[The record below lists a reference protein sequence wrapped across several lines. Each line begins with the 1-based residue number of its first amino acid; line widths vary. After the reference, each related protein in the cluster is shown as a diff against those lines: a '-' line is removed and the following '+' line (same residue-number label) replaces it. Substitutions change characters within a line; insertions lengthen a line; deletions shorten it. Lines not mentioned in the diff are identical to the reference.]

1 MLKTRLLS
9 QCIVFYTTVLA
20 TASALAQERS
30 PLFTF
35 LLQPAHCAQYL
46 GATGRTGHSGSQAQ
60 YAKDL
65 ARTIN
70 SLRAQGDSIQE
81 ALGHVAE
88 FCEVKQERLAYNQ
101 AYGVK

>member
-1 MLKTRLLS
+1 MKIRILS
-9 QCIVFYTTVLA
+9 HYIALCATVLA
-20 TASALAQERS
+20 TAPALAQERS

-46 GATGRTGHSGSQAQ
+46 GATGQTGHSGSQAQ

-101 AYGVK
+101 AHGVK